1 MLTLFDRFIA
11 ENTADGK
18 GFRVRSG
25 MTPNIVG
32 KLEEEINRKRK
43 ATNLEVTIKK
53 MRRTCLNSLFRFSAD
68 ILSNSYIPIKINS
81 W

>member
-1 MLTLFDRFIA
+1 LLTLFDRFIA
-11 ENTADGK
+11 ENTAGGK
-18 GFRVRSG
+18 RFRVRSG

-53 MRRTCLNSLFRFSAD
+53 MRRTCFNSLFRL

>member
-11 ENTADGK
+11 ENTAGGK
-18 GFRVRSG
+18 SFRVRSG
-25 MTPNIVG
+25 SFTPNIVG

-53 MRRTCLNSLFRFSAD
+53 MRRTCLNSLFPLAD

>member
-11 ENTADGK
+11 ENTAGGK
-18 GFRVRSG
+18 SFRVRSG
-25 MTPNIVG
+25 KTPNIVG

-53 MRRTCLNSLFRFSAD
+53 MRRTCLNSLFRF

>member
-11 ENTADGK
+11 ENTAGGK
-18 GFRVRSG
+18 SFRVRSG

-53 MRRTCLNSLFRFSAD
+53 CEGLVSTLYFVY

>member
-11 ENTADGK
+11 ENTAVGK
-18 GFRVRSG
+18 SFRVRSG

-53 MRRTCLNSLFRFSAD
+53 MRRT
-68 ILSNSYIPIKINS
+68 
-81 W
+81 

>member
-1 MLTLFDRFIA
+1 MFTLFDRFIA
-11 ENTADGK
+11 ENTAGGK
-18 GFRVRSG
+18 SFRVRSG
-25 MTPNIVG
+25 SFTPNIVG

-53 MRRTCLNSLFRFSAD
+53 VKKTSSLYFVYAN